1 MTDSRSNRGPG
12 GIPRPVWA
20 LGFVSLFMDFSSEMI
35 HGLLPVFMVSV
46 LGASAMLV
54 GLIEGVSEAATFL
67 VKAFSGAISDK
78 IRRRKPLAVI
88 GYGLAVL
95 SKPLFAVAGSIGT
108 VFTARLLDR
117 VGKGIRGAPR
127 DALVADVID
136 RDIHGAA
143 FGLRQSLDT
152 VGAILGPT
160 VAIGL
165 MLLTAGDFRLVFWVA
180 VIPAVISV
188 TILVF
193 AVREPAVP
201 QEGEPPPKIRAT
213 DIRNLGSFY
222 WLVVA
227 IGAVFT
233 MARFSEAFIMLRAG
247 DVGLSAAL
255 IPVMLLVLSA
265 VFALTSYPAGYLSDR
280 IGRKALLVS
289 GILVL
294 IIADLTL
301 AFAGNVWHVLAGS
314 ALWGLHLGLTQGI
327 FSALVADT
335 AKPRLKAT
343 AFGIFSLVSG
353 IGALIAS
360 VLAGWL
366 WDHYGASVTF
376 FAGAGF
382 ATVATIGFL
391 ALRWP
396 ET

>member
-1 MTDSRSNRGPG
+1 VTDSRSNRGPG

-67 VKAFSGAISDK
+67 VKAFFGAISDK